1 MPTEYSPRI
10 VTDGLVLCLDAGNKK
25 SYSGSG
31 TNWRDLSRDI
41 YGSASLVNGVSFDTD
56 SNGSLI
62 FDGVNDYWNI
72 NTTTPVLEHTFISIV
87 KITNMNDDWIPIG
100 EFSRSGGVGYFVHY
114 YVQGNTNTFVG
125 QRGGFGANFATNAGF
140 EDTWG
145 STNLQTVVQDRWYMF
160 TGRVLNNIGDTF
172 INDSKSKASRTL
184 TQYTQFT
191 PIRLS
196 NSRLSQFFHN
206 GKVSVVLLYN
216 RGLSDLEIQRNYNA
230 LKGRFGL

>member
-31 TNWRDLSRDI
+31 TNWGDLSRDI
-41 YGSASLVNGVSFDTD
+41 YGSASLVNGVNFDTD

-87 KITNMNDDWIPIG
+87 KVTNMNDDWIPIG
-100 EFSRSGGVGYFVHY
+100 EFTKTVNFAVHY
-114 YVQGNTNTFVG
+114 YVQGNTNIYTA
-125 QRGGFGANFATNAGF
+125 QRGGFGANFVTNAGS
-140 EDTWG
+140 EDTWS

-172 INDSKSKASRTL
+172 INDSKSKTSRTL